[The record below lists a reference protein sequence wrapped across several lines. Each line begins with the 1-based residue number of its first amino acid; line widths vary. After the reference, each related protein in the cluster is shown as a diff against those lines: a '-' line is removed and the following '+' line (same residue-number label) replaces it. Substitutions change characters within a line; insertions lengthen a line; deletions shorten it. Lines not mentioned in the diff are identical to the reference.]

1 MGHFAR
7 RCKGSLEFNVT
18 EKVQIRL
25 PGWER
30 LEILVAKTGSYD
42 SNMGSFD
49 GEGQGLLQMFLGEA
63 LRRGEGQEKLDERDG
78 RGEGLDFYQCP
89 MCHPLLRVGRISCRD
104 FSSGKI
110 PLSG

>member
-1 MGHFAR
+1 MQEAR
-7 RCKGSLEFNVT
+7 MVSCFCCVFRCRGKLERLTECNVT

-63 LRRGEGQEKLDERDG
+63 LRRGEDQEKLDELR
-78 RGEGLDFYQCP
+78 EG
-89 MCHPLLRVGRISCRD
+89 
-104 FSSGKI
+104 
-110 PLSG
+110 